1 MNAADVLRDV
11 TSPSVNAVDI
21 QMNIVYAMNL
31 AMLKERIKISGVKF
45 DNLKSVLENCKLQLE
60 FVNSELC
67 THYPDHRYAFLGLA
81 VILWTPKK
89 LYYELFVCVTVSTKK
104 VCFCVL

>member
-31 AMLKERIKISGVKF
+31 AMLKERIKIIRVKF
-45 DNLKSVLENCKLQLE
+45 NILKSVLENCKLQL
-60 FVNSELC
+60 
-67 THYPDHRYAFLGLA
+67 
-81 VILWTPKK
+81 
-89 LYYELFVCVTVSTKK
+89 
-104 VCFCVL
+104 

>member
-45 DNLKSVLENCKLQLE
+45 NNLKTANC
-60 FVNSELC
+60 N
-67 THYPDHRYAFLGLA
+67 
-81 VILWTPKK
+81 
-89 LYYELFVCVTVSTKK
+89 
-104 VCFCVL
+104 